1 MEQSW
6 ISVVDTAIKIGMGAF
21 ITAVSGY
28 LGLKRIQSHEEEKEQ
43 RERFYKLQEEKKRIY
58 VEFLSLSQSLVQ
70 SHLLTSCSCDTDE
83 YKNYLRSFNEVQIIS
98 PDEVRLSAYNL
109 LSATN
114 EFAVINK
121 NGLER
126 ELGKAL
132 RSNFDEKLGYFQKV
146 VQIEVTQPYKK
157 HNK

>member
-6 ISVVDTAIKIGMGAF
+6 VSVIDTAIKIGLGAL

-28 LGLKRIQSHEEEKEQ
+28 LVLRRSQIHEENKEQ
-43 RERFYKLQEEKKRIY
+43 RERFYNLQEEKKRIY
-58 VEFLSLSQSLVQ
+58 VEFLSLSQGLVQ
-70 SHLLTSCSCDTDE
+70 SHLIISCSCDTDE

-98 PDEVRLSAYNL
+98 PDEIRLPAYDL
-109 LSATN
+109 LSAAN

-126 ELGKAL
+126 ELRKAL

-146 VQIEVTQPYKK
+146 VQLEVTKSYTKT
-157 HNK
+157 